1 MFHMFLEYDYMNL
14 YSYDFPWKYE
24 RIWPWIHFIGIDI
37 PTHKKWS
44 TARNLYVIIYHI
56 RSTKILC
63 AFADMA
69 TRHGPCCM
77 ASDSRKK
84 SWTLHIWNETR
95 HTLHIQSNFQHV
107 VDVVLR
113 LNLCHVYFTIPWC
126 QQIRQMGL
134 KTRRLGPGCRCC
146 SHCWNHRSTWG
157 EDSKMG
163 ARAPNYQLN
172 REHIW
177 TYAEMMIT
185 VTIKNCGNYWKYS
198 FLDKANVG
206 N

>member
-1 MFHMFLEYDYMNL
+1 MFHMFLEIWL
-14 YSYDFPWKYE
+14 YEFIFLWFPWKYE
-24 RIWPWIHFIGIDI
+24 RIWSWIHFIGIDI

-56 RSTKILC
+56 CSTKILC

-77 ASDSRKK
+77 ASDSRK
-84 SWTLHIWNETR
+84 LELNAAHLETTQ
-95 HTLHIQSNFQHV
+95 TLHIQSNFQHV

-113 LNLCHVYFTIPWC
+113 LNLCHVYFNIPWC

-163 ARAPNYQLN
+163 ARAQ
-172 REHIW
+172 
-177 TYAEMMIT
+177 IT
-185 VTIKNCGNYWKYS
+185 N
-198 FLDKANVG
+198 
-206 N
+206 

>member
-84 SWTLHIWNETR
+84 ELNAAHLKRNTTYPPYPIELPTR
-95 HTLHIQSNFQHV
+95 
-107 VDVVLR
+107 
-113 LNLCHVYFTIPWC
+113 
-126 QQIRQMGL
+126 
-134 KTRRLGPGCRCC
+134 CRCC
-146 SHCWNHRSTWG
+146 PSLESLPCILYHPLMPTDPSDGVENTTPRSWLQMLQPLLKSQEHLG
-157 EDSKMG
+157 GRFENGSSSSKL
-163 ARAPNYQLN
+163 P
-172 REHIW
+172 
-177 TYAEMMIT
+177 
-185 VTIKNCGNYWKYS
+185 IK
-198 FLDKANVG
+198 
-206 N
+206 